1 MSIDKNIVENNAINI
16 ANTMI
21 ALNPIGSLK
30 WNYEAGLLLLA
41 IWHTGTTFNNS
52 KLKEYVKQQVDRL
65 IDDEGTISGYKKD
78 EFNLDQ
84 INAGKIVLELFI
96 ESHDN
101 RYEKA
106 CKTLINQLNDHP
118 VTESGGYWHKKIYP
132 YQIWLDGL
140 YMYGPFVARWG
151 KLTGDE
157 SLITKICKNLIEI
170 KNKTYDSKNGLLR
183 HAWDEKRLQLW
194 ADAVTGQSPHVWGR
208 ALGWYCMALVD
219 VLEVIDKTT
228 GYYSELIKIFQ
239 ELCKNIVTFQDQ
251 KTKLWYQVLDLVE
264 REGNYLETSCSAM
277 FSYAIAKGINLG
289 ILDKMS
295 YIQHAKDAFMALSTL
310 RIRKDNQGL
319 SHLEGICK
327 VAGLG
332 GTPYRDGSFSY
343 YISEP
348 VVADDF
354 KGVGPYLLAACEL
367 AKL

>member
-1 MSIDKNIVENNAINI
+1 MSLDKKIIENNAINI

-21 ALNPIGSLK
+21 AVNPIGSLK
-30 WNYEAGLLLLA
+30 WNYETGLLLLA
-41 IWHTGTTFNNS
+41 IWHIGKTFNKPTFN
-52 KLKEYVKQQVDRL
+52 EYVRQQIDCL
-65 IDDEGTISGYKKD
+65 IDNEGIINGYKKD

-84 INAGKIVLELFI
+84 INSGKIVLELFI

-106 CKTLINQLNDHP
+106 CITLINQLHEHP

-151 KLTGDE
+151 QITGDE
-157 SLITKICKNLIEI
+157 GCIAKVCKNLIDI
-170 KNKTYDSKNGLLR
+170 KNKTYDMKNGLLR
-183 HAWDEKRLQLW
+183 HAWDEKRFQLW
-194 ADAVTGQSPHVWGR
+194 ADSVTGQSPYVWGR
-208 ALGWYCMALVD
+208 ALGWYCMALAD
-219 VLEVIDKTT
+219 VLEVIGRTNA
-228 GYYSELIKIFQ
+228 YYTELIKIFQ
-239 ELCKNIVTFQDQ
+239 ELCRNIITFQDP
-251 KTKLWYQVLDLVE
+251 KTKLWYQILDLVE

-277 FSYAIAKGINLG
+277 FSYVIAKGIRLG
-289 ILDKMS
+289 MLDETL
-295 YIQHAKDAFMALSTL
+295 YIKHAEDAFLALSTN
-310 RIRKDNQGL
+310 RIRKDNQGF